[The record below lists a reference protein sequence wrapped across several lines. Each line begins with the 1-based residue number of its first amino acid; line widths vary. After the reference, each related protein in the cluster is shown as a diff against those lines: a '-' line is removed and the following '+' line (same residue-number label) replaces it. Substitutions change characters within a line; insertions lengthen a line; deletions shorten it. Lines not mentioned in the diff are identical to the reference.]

1 METIAA
7 LQETS
12 VPTILVIAGLFAL
25 FLAVGGRLTVGEI
38 PPDKRKIV
46 GVGGLIS
53 LLTGICLF
61 AFPTGRNP
69 PVSVTPASIA
79 IVTPHIITNTPAA
92 KPSDTPK
99 PISITEISTTP
110 TNIESV
116 NPSPS
121 ETPIILPTSIE
132 VSEPLLRP
140 TSDPICDT
148 RSYVREPVATN
159 TTKTYIRCPVGEVEY
174 SIQVDDFL
182 DSIILECP
190 GNEPQEIKYTKNESR
205 SEGQLLTT
213 FDSDRFTSYA
223 GCKVK
228 ITITSNVEN
237 IGYTIWQEII
247 SP

>member
-1 METIAA
+1 MPPQETKHIPVSIYVPLVLIVAILACVSVVFSGAGTSVLQWLCNITPEPTSVPALETQIA
-7 LQETS
+7 LQET
-12 VPTILVIAGLFAL
+12 VIAQQK
-25 FLAVGGRLTVGEI
+25 E
-38 PPDKRKIV
+38 
-46 GVGGLIS
+46 
-53 LLTGICLF
+53 LLDG
-61 AFPTGRNP
+61 AK
-69 PVSVTPASIA
+69 TPAS
-79 IVTPHIITNTPAA
+79 
-92 KPSDTPK
+92 
-99 PISITEISTTP
+99 PISSDVTLSSPTT
-110 TNIESV
+110 NSESV

-132 VSEPLLRP
+132 ASEPSLMP

-148 RSYVREPVATN
+148 RSYVREPAATN

-205 SEGQLLTT
+205 SEGQLLLT

-228 ITITSNVEN
+228 ITITSSVEN
-237 IGYTIWQEII
+237 IGYTIRQEII